1 MIKTEIVA
9 GVCNLGTSIEANSS
23 DGMTVDL
30 VIESNCPQV
39 QALAAELGSVN
50 AFSGLFKPFNQSRV
64 LELAAA
70 HKLHT
75 TCVVPVGIMK
85 AVEAAASMA
94 LPARACIEMAKE
106 E

>member
-9 GVCNLGTSIEANSS
+9 GVCNLNTTIQADSS
-23 DGMTVDL
+23 DGMTVEL
-30 VIESNCPQV
+30 VIQSDCPQIK
-39 QALAAELGSVN
+39 ALAAELDSVN
-50 AFSGLFKPFNQSRV
+50 AFAELFKPMNQSRV

-85 AVEAAASMA
+85 AIEAAANMA
-94 LPARACIEMAKE
+94 LPARASVEMEKQE
-106 E
+106 